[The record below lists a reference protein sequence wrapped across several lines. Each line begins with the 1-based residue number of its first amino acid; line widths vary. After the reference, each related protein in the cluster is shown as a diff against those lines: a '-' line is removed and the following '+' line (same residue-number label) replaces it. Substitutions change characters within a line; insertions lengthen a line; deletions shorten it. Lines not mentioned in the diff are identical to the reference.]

1 MPLSLSTAML
11 VEKNRLT
18 SSHTWTW
25 LFQVDITGA
34 PGPLRLAMF
43 DQPIV
48 FHGQTFVPAGLQVDS
63 LEDATHAALVN
74 LRVTIQNVDQTMV
87 VLYENYWVTTQSP
100 DWRVLQWQVDTTM
113 PNEMPFGNANVYSV
127 QQTVTDLMS
136 AVVELVLEG
145 ITLTS
150 IIPKQRYVATNGFAN
165 LPRR

>member
-18 SSHTWTW
+18 SDHAWTW
-25 LFQVDITGA
+25 LFEVQITGT

-74 LRVTIQNVDQTMV
+74 LRVTIANVDQIMMG
-87 VLYENYWVTTQSP
+87 LYENYWVTTESP
-100 DWRVLQWQVDTTM
+100 DWRVLQWQVDVTM
-113 PNEMPFGNANVYSV
+113 PNEMPYGNANVYSV

-150 IIPKQRYVATNGFAN
+150 IIPKHRYIATNGFPN

>member
-1 MPLSLSTAML
+1 ML

-18 SSHTWTW
+18 SDHAWTW
-25 LFQVDITGA
+25 LFEVQITGT

-74 LRVTIQNVDQTMV
+74 LRVTIANVDQIMMG
-87 VLYENYWVTTQSP
+87 LYENYWVTTESP
-100 DWRVLQWQVDTTM
+100 DWRVLQWQVDVTM
-113 PNEMPFGNANVYSV
+113 PNEMPYGNANVYSV

-145 ITLTS
+145 ITLSS
-150 IIPKQRYVATNGFAN
+150 IIPKQRYIATNGFPF